1 MPCLNQGRA
10 GVERAGPREG
20 IGCKRWNVPSVA
32 CAVPSGIAT
41 CEIRCSVATSV
52 TAPQDRLPEPYPA
65 DEQRQYMRLVRRG
78 QLTSRQHRRNCGVG
92 AERAELGRKTRK
104 RRSGGEEQPPREER
118 TPAGESLSFE
128 SLTRDLD
135 EAPYRAS
142 EGAPEPG
149 PSRVLYEGAPLVDEE
164 ALNRRV
170 LTGSAST
177 RTPPWISGLCVS
189 ALAWVVLFSAWGA
202 SEIGGQRTILSLV
215 ALVLSLGTV
224 IWTGPGAF
232 SKAAIPARRWIRV
245 AFGLGLVA
253 LLLSGLGAWGAMS

>member
-1 MPCLNQGRA
+1 MR
-10 GVERAGPREG
+10 
-20 IGCKRWNVPSVA
+20 S
-32 CAVPSGIAT
+32 AVGYCHE
-41 CEIRCSVATSV
+41 CEILLCEVCGNECDRCHKTVCRSHIQRTSSGRNICVSCVVANYDKRAQQSKEL
-52 TAPQDRLPEPYPA
+52 RE
-65 DEQRQYMRLVRRG
+65 RR
-78 QLTSRQHRRNCGVG
+78 

-104 RRSGGEEQPPREER
+104 RRSGGEEQPRREER

-135 EAPYRAS
+135 ETPYRAS

-232 SKAAIPARRWIRV
+232 SKAASPARRWIRV
-245 AFGLGLVA
+245 AFGLGLIA